1 MSTTH
6 DPHGSSGTLGDPD
19 EKIAAPGAP
28 ASGPDHPDAGD
39 HDRKKGLAGFLF
51 SGEGWP
57 YLLSPFIVIAA
68 FLNFVLHYENEV
80 VLFVTSTL
88 GVIPTAALMGRAT
101 EELAERSGPG
111 IGGLLN
117 VTFGNLPELI
127 IAFLALRAGLYEVV
141 KGSVIGSILGNA
153 LLVLGA
159 SMLVGG
165 LKNHTQSFSPKA
177 ASAQATMLILAGV
190 ALLLPAVFWII
201 AGGALPVPGE
211 PDPAFSPDIERI
223 SLIVAVVLL
232 VTYSLGL
239 LFSLKTHRDLFNPEA
254 ESGEHAEIG
263 HEPWTV
269 KKSVILLAV
278 AGGLVGVMSEILV
291 HSIAETSKQAGV
303 SQFFVGVIVVA
314 VVGNAAEHWVAILV
328 AYKNKMDLAVNIAI
342 GSSAQVALFVGP
354 LLVVL
359 SFFFGPQPM
368 PLIFNGL
375 EIAALLLA
383 VFAASYIAAT
393 GESTWFE
400 GLMLLAVYVTF
411 GAVFFFT

>member
-1 MSTTH
+1 MSQAPVESRPTH
-6 DPHGSSGTLGDPD
+6 EPPPGDR
-19 EKIAAPGAP
+19 
-28 ASGPDHPDAGD
+28 
-39 HDRKKGLAGFLF
+39 HDGGRKGIFGFLF

-57 YLLSPFIVIAA
+57 YMLAPMIPIALI
-68 FLNFVLHYENEV
+68 LNFFVEGTSAE

-127 IAFLALRAGLYEVV
+127 IAFIALNAGLYEVV
-141 KGSVIGSILGNA
+141 KASVIGSILGNA

-159 SMLVGG
+159 SMFVGG
-165 LKNHTQSFSPKA
+165 LKNRTQTFSPKA

-190 ALLLPAVFWII
+190 ALLIPAILHVIQ
-201 AGGALPVPGE
+201 GGALPVPGNE
-211 PDPAFSPDIERI
+211 DIAASGDIETV
-223 SLIVAVVLL
+223 SFLVAAVLFA
-232 VTYSLGL
+232 TYCGGL

-254 ESGEHAEIG
+254 ETGEHAGIG

-269 KKSVILLAV
+269 KKAVILLAI
-278 AGGLVGVMSEILV
+278 AGMAVGLMSEILV
-291 HSIAETSKQAGV
+291 HSISETAEGAGV
-303 SQFFVGVIVVA
+303 SEFFVGVIIVA

-354 LLVVL
+354 LLVIL
-359 SFFFGPQPM
+359 SFFFGPHPM
-368 PLIFNGL
+368 PLVFNAL
-375 EIAALLLA
+375 EIAGILLA
-383 VFAASYIAAT
+383 VFVSSYIASQ

-400 GLMLLAVYVTF
+400 GLMLLAVYVVLGIT
-411 GAVFFFT
+411 FFFT

>member
-1 MSTTH
+1 MSQAPVEPRPTH
-6 DPHGSSGTLGDPD
+6 ESPTGGDRSGND
-19 EKIAAPGAP
+19 
-28 ASGPDHPDAGD
+28 GPKRG
-39 HDRKKGLAGFLF
+39 GLFGFLF

-57 YLLSPFIVIAA
+57 YILVPMIPLALI
-68 FLNFVLHYENEV
+68 LEFVVHAEAT

-101 EELAERSGPG
+101 EELAERAGPG

-127 IAFLALRAGLYEVV
+127 IAFIALNAGLYEVV
-141 KGSVIGSILGNA
+141 KASVIGSILGNA

-165 LKNHTQSFSPKA
+165 LKNRTQTFSPKA

-190 ALLLPAVFWII
+190 ALLIPAILHVLL
-201 AGGALPVPGE
+201 GGSLPVPGE
-211 PDPAFSPDIERI
+211 EDPPFGGDIETV
-223 SLIVAVVLL
+223 SFLVAAVLL
-232 VTYSLGL
+232 ATYAGGL
-239 LFSLKTHRDLFNPEA
+239 LFSLRTHRDLFNPEA
-254 ESGEHAEIG
+254 ESGEHAEVG

-269 KKSVILLAV
+269 KKAVILLAI
-278 AGGLVGVMSEILV
+278 AGLAVGLMSEILV
-291 HSIAETSKQAGV
+291 ASISETAERAGV
-303 SQFFVGVIVVA
+303 SEFFVGVIVVA

-354 LLVVL
+354 LLVIL
-359 SFFFGPQPM
+359 SFFFGPTPM
-368 PLIFNGL
+368 PLVFNAL
-375 EIAALLLA
+375 EIAGIILA
-383 VFAASYIAAT
+383 VFAASYIAGS

-400 GLMLLAVYVTF
+400 GLMLLSLYVILGIT
-411 GAVFFFT
+411 FFFT

>member
-1 MSTTH
+1 MSQAPVESPSTH
-6 DPHGSSGTLGDPD
+6 EPPSGNGHDDHG
-19 EKIAAPGAP
+19 
-28 ASGPDHPDAGD
+28 
-39 HDRKKGLAGFLF
+39 RKGLFGFLL

-57 YLLSPFIVIAA
+57 YILAPMIPIALILEFIVHADA
-68 FLNFVLHYENEV
+68 V

-127 IAFLALRAGLYEVV
+127 IAFIALNAGLYEVV
-141 KGSVIGSILGNA
+141 KASVIGSILGNA

-165 LKNHTQSFSPKA
+165 LKNRTQVFSPKA

-190 ALLLPAVFWII
+190 ALLIPAILHVIS
-201 AGGALPVPGE
+201 GGTLPVPGE
-211 PDPAFSPDIERI
+211 EDPAFGGDIETV
-223 SLIVAVVLL
+223 SFLVAAVLL
-232 VTYSLGL
+232 ATYSMGL

-254 ESGEHAEIG
+254 ETGEHAEVG

-269 KKSVILLAV
+269 KKAVILLAG
-278 AGGLVGVMSEILV
+278 AGLAVGLMSEILV
-291 HSIAETSKQAGV
+291 HSISETAERAGV
-303 SQFFVGVIVVA
+303 SEFFVGVIIVA

-354 LLVVL
+354 LLVIL
-359 SFFFGPQPM
+359 SFFFGPEPM
-368 PLIFNGL
+368 PLVFNAL
-375 EIAALLLA
+375 EIAGILLA
-383 VFAASYIAAT
+383 VFVSSYVASQ

-400 GLMLLAVYVTF
+400 GLMLLAVYLVLGIT
-411 GAVFFFT
+411 FFFT